1 MRPAVEGA
9 SITRTSTQAESGAG
23 AWPRGILLA
32 GVLVAAGCSGDNPP
46 SPPSPSSAPS
56 PTSSS
61 HSAPQSR
68 SQWLTF
74 GGDGARSGFAPG
86 ASFDDVRR
94 AWTSESL
101 DGDIYGEPLVVNSHV
116 IAVTENNTV
125 YDIDATTGQTIWKA
139 HLGPPV
145 PSSSLPCGNISPTSG
160 ITSTPVA
167 DRASGMI
174 YVVAFLSPGHHEIF
188 AISERTGDV
197 AWNRVVDPQ
206 GMDPMTQQQRSA
218 LTLSNDH
225 VYVSFGGLF
234 GDCGSYH
241 GWVAGIR
248 TDGTGSL
255 LDYQVPTQNGGG
267 IWAPSGAATDGA
279 GNLFVTTGNSFS
291 DGTFDLGSSVI
302 KLSPD
307 LTKTGYFA
315 PDNWEELNSGDV
327 DLGSVGPAVLGD
339 QLIFQGGKAGV
350 GYLLDAG
357 RLGGIGG
364 QVYSRSVC
372 AGVYGGTAHTSDRI
386 FVPCTDGLFAL
397 TLDQSSRSFAAAWHS
412 ESFAA
417 GPPIVAGG
425 LVWTID
431 IDAGTL
437 LGFDESSGTEMTR
450 TELGTV
456 SHFASPASAMG
467 CVFAPGVR
475 AITAVCT
482 R

>member
-1 MRPAVEGA
+1 M
-9 SITRTSTQAESGAG
+9 
-23 AWPRGILLA
+23 LLA
-32 GVLVAAGCSGDNPP
+32 GVLVAAGCAGDSPA
-46 SPPSPSSAPS
+46 SPPSPLSAPTPSSSA
-56 PTSSS
+56 
-61 HSAPQSR
+61 HGAPAGR

-74 GGDGARSGFAPG
+74 DGDGARSGFAPG
-86 ASFDDVRR
+86 ASFEGVRR
-94 AWTSESL
+94 AWTSQSL
-101 DGDIYGEPLVVNSHV
+101 DGDVYGQPLVVNSHV

-125 YDIDATTGQTIWKA
+125 YDIDASSGQTLWKA

-160 ITSTPVA
+160 ITSTPVT
-167 DRASGMI
+167 DPVSGMI
-174 YVVAFLSPGHHEIF
+174 YVVAFLNPGHHEMF

-197 AWNRVVDPQ
+197 AWHRVVDPQ
-206 GMDPMTQQQRSA
+206 GMNPITQQQRSA
-218 LTLSNDH
+218 LALANDR
-225 VYVSFGGLF
+225 VYVAFGGLF
-234 GDCGSYH
+234 GDCGQYH

-255 LDYQVPTQNGGG
+255 LDYQVPTQNAGG
-267 IWAPSGAATDGA
+267 IWAPSGPATDSA
-279 GNLFVTTGNSFS
+279 GNLFVATGNSFS

-302 KLSPD
+302 KLSPN

-315 PDNWEELNSGDV
+315 PDNWNELNSGDV

-339 QLIFQGGKAGV
+339 QLIFQGGKEGV

-357 RLGGIGG
+357 HLGGIGG
-364 QVYSRSVC
+364 EVYSRSVC
-372 AGVYGGTAHTSDRI
+372 SGVYGGTAHTSDQI
-386 FVPCTDGLFAL
+386 FVPCTDGLFAV
-397 TLDQSSRSFAAAWHS
+397 TLDQSARTFAPAWQS

-450 TELGTV
+450 TDLGTV

-467 CVFAPGVR
+467 CVFAPGTR
-475 AITAVCT
+475 TITAVCT
-482 R
+482 Q

>member
-1 MRPAVEGA
+1 M
-9 SITRTSTQAESGAG
+9 
-23 AWPRGILLA
+23 LLA
-32 GVLVAAGCSGDNPP
+32 GVLVAAGCSGD
-46 SPPSPSSAPS
+46 SPASHPSPSSAPT
-56 PTSSS
+56 PSSS
-61 HSAPQSR
+61 AHGAPAGR

-86 ASFDDVRR
+86 ASFEDVRR

-101 DGDIYGEPLVVNSHV
+101 DGDVYGQPLVVNSHV
-116 IAVTENNTV
+116 IAVTEDNTV
-125 YDIDATTGQTIWKA
+125 YDIDARSGQTLWKA

-160 ITSTPVA
+160 ITSTPVV
-167 DRASGMI
+167 DPVSGMI
-174 YVVAFLSPGHHEIF
+174 YVVAFLNPGHHEMF

-197 AWNRVVDPQ
+197 AWHRVVDPQ

-218 LTLSNDH
+218 LSLSNDH

-234 GDCGSYH
+234 GDCGQYH

-255 LDYQVPTQNGGG
+255 LDYQVPTQNAGG
-267 IWAPSGAATDGA
+267 IWAPSGPATDSA
-279 GNLFVTTGNSFS
+279 GNLFVATGNSFS

-302 KLSPD
+302 KLSPN

-315 PDNWEELNSGDV
+315 PDNWNELNSGDV
-327 DLGSVGPAVLGD
+327 DLGSVGPTVLGD
-339 QLIFQGGKAGV
+339 QLIFQGGKEGV

-357 RLGGIGG
+357 HLGGIGG
-364 QVYSRSVC
+364 EVYSRSVC
-372 AGVYGGTAHTSDRI
+372 SGVYGGTAHTSDQI
-386 FVPCTDGLFAL
+386 FVPCTDGLFAV
-397 TLDQSSRSFAAAWHS
+397 TLDQSARSFAPAWHS
-412 ESFAA
+412 ESFTA

-437 LGFDESSGTEMTR
+437 LGFDESSGTEVTR
-450 TELGTV
+450 TDLGTV

-467 CVFAPGVR
+467 CVFAPGPR
-475 AITAVCT
+475 TITAVCT
-482 R
+482 Q

>member
-1 MRPAVEGA
+1 M
-9 SITRTSTQAESGAG
+9 
-23 AWPRGILLA
+23 LLA
-32 GVLVAAGCSGDNPP
+32 GILVAAGCSGD
-46 SPPSPSSAPS
+46 SPASHPSPSSAPT
-56 PTSSS
+56 PSSS
-61 HSAPQSR
+61 AHGAPAGR

-86 ASFDDVRR
+86 ASFEDVRR
-94 AWTSESL
+94 TWTSESL
-101 DGDIYGEPLVVNSHV
+101 DGDVYGQPLVVNSHV

-125 YDIDATTGQTIWKA
+125 YDIDATSGQTRWKA

-167 DRASGMI
+167 DPASGTI
-174 YVVAFLSPGHHEIF
+174 YVVAFLNPGHHEMF

-197 AWNRVVDPQ
+197 AWHRVVDPQ
-206 GMDPMTQQQRSA
+206 GMNPMTQQQRSA
-218 LTLSNDH
+218 LSLSNDR
-225 VYVSFGGLF
+225 VYVAFGGLF
-234 GDCGSYH
+234 GDCGQYH

-255 LDYQVPTQNGGG
+255 LDYQVPTQNAGG
-267 IWAPSGAATDGA
+267 IWAPSGPATDSA
-279 GNLFVTTGNSFS
+279 GNLFVATGNSFS

-302 KLSPD
+302 KLSPN

-315 PDNWEELNSGDV
+315 PDNWNELNSGDV

-339 QLIFQGGKAGV
+339 QLIFQGGKEGV

-357 RLGGIGG
+357 HLGGIGG
-364 QVYSRSVC
+364 EVYSRSVC
-372 AGVYGGTAHTSDRI
+372 SGVYGGTAHTSDQI
-386 FVPCTDGLFAL
+386 FVPCTDGLFAV
-397 TLDQSSRSFAAAWHS
+397 TLDQSARTFAPAWHS

-431 IDAGTL
+431 VDSGTL
-437 LGFDESSGTEMTR
+437 LGFDESSGTELTR
-450 TELGTV
+450 TDLGTV

-467 CVFAPGVR
+467 CVFAPGTR
-475 AITAVCT
+475 TITAVCT

>member
-1 MRPAVEGA
+1 MRPRIEGA
-9 SITRTSTQAESGAG
+9 SITSKSIEAESGAA
-23 AWPRGILLA
+23 AWPRRILLA

-46 SPPSPSSAPS
+46 SPPSPSAAPT
-56 PTSSS
+56 PTSSAHGS
-61 HSAPQSR
+61 PASG

-86 ASFDDVRR
+86 ASFDGVRR

-125 YDIDATTGQTIWKA
+125 YDFDATSGQTLWKA

-145 PSSSLPCGNISPTSG
+145 PNSSLPCGNIAPTSG
-160 ITSTPVA
+160 ITSTPVV
-167 DRASGMI
+167 DPLTGMI
-174 YVVAFLSPGHHEIF
+174 YVVAFLNPGHHEMF
-188 AISERTGDV
+188 AIRERTGDV
-197 AWNRVVDPQ
+197 AWNRVVDLD
-206 GMDPMTQQQRSA
+206 GMDPITQQQRSA

-225 VYVSFGGLF
+225 VYVSYGGLF
-234 GDCGSYH
+234 GDCGDYH
-241 GWVAGIR
+241 GWVAGVR
-248 TDGTGSL
+248 TDGMGSL
-255 LDYQVPTQNGGG
+255 LDYRVPTQNAGG

-279 GNLFVTTGNSFS
+279 GNLFVATGNSFS
-291 DGTFDLGSSVI
+291 DGDFDLGSSVI

-307 LTKTGYFA
+307 LTNTGYFA
-315 PDNWEELNSGDV
+315 PDNWNELNADDV

-339 QLIFQGGKAGV
+339 QMIFQIGKEGV
-350 GYLLDAG
+350 GYLLDG
-357 RLGGIGG
+357 GHLGGIGG
-364 QVYSRSVC
+364 QVYSGSVC
-372 AGVYGGTAHTSDRI
+372 AGAYGGTAHTPERI

-397 TLDQSSRSFAAAWHS
+397 TLDETSRSFAVAWHS

-431 IDAGTL
+431 VDSGTL
-437 LGFDESSGTEMTR
+437 LGFDESSGMEMTR

-456 SHFASPASAMG
+456 SNFASPASAMG
-467 CVFAPGVR
+467 CVFAPGIR
-475 AITAVCT
+475 TITAVCAQ
-482 R
+482 